1 MVGLKAWDKEWIT
14 PEFQRIAFLAMAII
28 TFLIADQLGGS
39 GFIAAFIGGL
49 VLRYIVKTL
58 VKF

>member
-1 MVGLKAWDKEWIT
+1 
-14 PEFQRIAFLAMAII
+14 
-28 TFLIADQLGGS
+28 LIADQLGGS